1 MSSKKICESSAW
13 TAFFSALLTGIVAHA
28 FALVNILH
36 NYDNILQQPKGFG
49 AGVTSGRWMLTLMG
63 DFCQNVLDLGYN
75 MPLTNGL
82 VFLVLIALSA
92 AFLVDGLDIRRK
104 AGAVAAGCVMA
115 TFPTVCATM
124 VFRYTAP
131 YYGVSLLLSVFAV
144 WVAFRTKWGGLL
156 SALCIACSMGIY
168 QAYVPF
174 SISLFVLV
182 LMRNALKEDAQ
193 LSSLIR
199 QGLICC
205 ACLILGLVFYF
216 GFLKLTLA
224 VYGAQLDT
232 YQGINSMGKI
242 SPAQLPGLI
251 RNAWLSAAF
260 FSVKDY
266 CTLASTPVLKILWT
280 LVILVI
286 LAQAVLLLVLRK
298 PNPMNAAFF
307 CLMGLVFPL
316 AVNFIVVMAPEGIVY
331 TIMVYSFVLIAIA
344 PVMLLEYLP
353 EFTRK
358 RLMAGTLS
366 VLLALIVCYNGYYSN
381 LNYTSLF
388 YANRH
393 VENYFSGLMTQMR
406 MTEGYTPDKTWA
418 FLGDQVDDP
427 KLYDIWN
434 VEPVYGGFIGSTA
447 KGLLNASYSVDV
459 WIHSFIGYETVY
471 ASAEEES
478 VLAADPRVTEMPCWP
493 SQGSIQVVDDYI
505 VVKFQET
512 VRETN

>member
-1 MSSKKICESSAW
+1 MVDSKKMYQSSAW
-13 TAFFSALLTGIVAHA
+13 TAFASALLTGILAHA
-28 FALVNILH
+28 FALVNIIH
-36 NYDNILQQPKGFG
+36 NYDNILQQPKGTG
-49 AGVTSGRWMLTLMG
+49 AGVTSGRWMLSLLG

-75 MPLTNGL
+75 MPLTKGL
-82 VFLVLIALSA
+82 AFLVLIALSA
-92 AFLVDGLDIRRK
+92 AFLVDILDIRRK
-104 AGAVAAGCVMA
+104 GGAVLTGCMMA

-131 YYGVSLLLSVFAV
+131 YYGISLLLSVLAV
-144 WVAFRTKWGGLL
+144 WVAFRTRWGVLL
-156 SALCIACSMGIY
+156 SAMCIACSMGIY

-174 SISLFVLV
+174 SISLFVLI
-182 LMRNALKEDAQ
+182 LMRNALKEDAE

-205 ACLILGLVFYF
+205 ACLVLGLIFYF
-216 GFLKLTLA
+216 GSLKLSLA
-224 VYGAQLDT
+224 AYDAQLDT

-242 SPAQLPGLI
+242 SLAQLPGLI
-251 RNAWLSAAF
+251 KNAWLSAAL

-266 CTLASTPVLKILWT
+266 CILTYTPVLKILWT
-280 LVILVI
+280 LLILVI
-286 LAQAVLLLVLRK
+286 LVQAVLLLVLRK
-298 PNPMNAAFF
+298 PKPLNAAFF

-316 AVNFIVVMAPEGIVY
+316 AVNFIAVMAPEGIVY
-331 TIMVYSFVLIAIA
+331 TIMVYSFALIAIA
-344 PVMLLEYLP
+344 PVMMLEYLP
-353 EFTRK
+353 EFARK
-358 RLMAGTLS
+358 RLVAGSLS
-366 VLLALIVCYNGYYSN
+366 VLLALIVCYNSYYTN

-406 MTEGYTPDKTWA
+406 MTEGYTPEKTWV

-447 KGLLNASYSVDV
+447 KGLLNASYSVNV
-459 WIHSFIGYETVY
+459 WIHSFIGYKTVY
-471 ASAEEES
+471 ASAEEEAA
-478 VLAADPRVTEMPCWP
+478 LAADPRVTEMPCWP

-512 VRETN
+512 AN

>member
-1 MSSKKICESSAW
+1 MVDSKKIYRSPAR
-13 TAFFSALLTGIVAHA
+13 TAFLSALLTGILAHA
-28 FALVNILH
+28 FALVNVIH

-49 AGVTSGRWMLTLMG
+49 AGVTSGRWMLSLLG

-92 AFLVDGLDIRRK
+92 AFLVDILEIRRK
-104 AGAVAAGCVMA
+104 AGAVISGCVMA

-131 YYGVSLLLSVFAV
+131 CYGVSLLLSVIAV
-144 WVAFRTKWGGLL
+144 WIAFRTKWGVFL

-193 LSSLIR
+193 LTALIR
-199 QGLICC
+199 QGLVCC
-205 ACLILGLVFYF
+205 ACLILGLIFYF
-216 GFLKLTLA
+216 GFLKLTLG
-224 VYGAQLDT
+224 VYDAQLDT

-242 SPAQLPGLI
+242 SLTQLPGLI
-251 RNAWLSAAF
+251 RDAWLSAAL

-280 LVILVI
+280 FVIMVI

-298 PNPMNAAFF
+298 LKMLNAAFF

-344 PVMLLEYLP
+344 PVMLQEHLP
-353 EFTRK
+353 EFAGK
-358 RLMAGTLS
+358 RLLADALS
-366 VLLALIVCYNGYYSN
+366 VLLALIVCYNGYYTN

-393 VENYFSGLMTQMR
+393 VENYFSGLITQMR
-406 MTEGYTPDKTWA
+406 MTEGYTPDKTWV

-478 VLAADPRVTEMPCWP
+478 ALTADPRVTEMPCWP
-493 SQGSIQVVDDYI
+493 SEGSIRVVDDYI

-512 VRETN
+512 GNN